1 MPAFHSS
8 LPVVCFSAFRRL
20 RSLVSRGLLSHR
32 RAPRAASVYPAL
44 AAIFAAQFYGIHLD
58 FTQYLLI
65 VLVSVLG
72 SAATAGTTGAIV
84 MLTLTLSTLG
94 LPLDGVGLLMAIDP
108 IIDMGR
114 TALNVAS
121 QTLVPAVVARREG
134 ILDETLYNAP
144 RSEGGFVP
152 EALYE
157 EQVADEPKRLQ
168 VAETR

>member
-32 RAPRAASVYPAL
+32 
-44 AAIFAAQFYGIHLD
+44 
-58 FTQYLLI
+58 
-65 VLVSVLG
+65 
-72 SAATAGTTGAIV
+72 
-84 MLTLTLSTLG
+84 
-94 LPLDGVGLLMAIDP
+94 
-108 IIDMGR
+108 
-114 TALNVAS
+114 
-121 QTLVPAVVARREG
+121 ARREG
-134 ILDETLYNAP
+134 ILDGTLYNAP